1 MAVMGIADR
10 ARAWINV
17 MKILSSELD
26 VGDSTVRNAILVAVD
41 DVDDW
46 IDANQASYNAAL
58 PEPFKTWS
66 TTRQKAAVLAF
77 VLHERFNAGT
87 E

>member
-46 IDANQASYNAAL
+46 IDANQASYITAL